1 MYQNGAGDST
11 GFHHPDGL
19 WLARNE
25 NPISTLSMMAYF
37 VMIPYIVLVVLFA
50 GRAVHPV
57 SAGASGH
64 AASKSAVNDTS
75 FELGGDL
82 TSDAKLAAIEDLK
95 RALDALKASM
105 TAEHAFGL

>member
-25 NPISTLSMMAYF
+25 NPISTLQLMAYF
-37 VMIPYIVLVVLFA
+37 VMVPYVVLVVLFA

-57 SAGASGH
+57 SAGASGP

-75 FELGGDL
+75 FECGG
-82 TSDAKLAAIEDLK
+82 TSDAKLAAIDDLK

-105 TAEHAFGL
+105 TAEHVVAFGL